1 MPRSQSSRREVSGP
15 GGVHAY
21 IPMLA
26 AARES
31 TAVSSGSDSAAAVK
45 PKGAVPP
52 NLHFQRTI
60 AHPPMQRSTSDHL
73 LARRMK
79 PWACNEMAQQN
90 LLDPHRTAAAGG
102 VKRLWGLA
110 QQKALTVILRLPRP
124 LVDGS
129 LLVAEKPA
137 RVVTEGASLIPVRRE
152 RGAIAELLCL
162 HTKNERINH
171 PRPQLQHAGFPDT
184 EDKDYG

>member
-60 AHPPMQRSTSDHL
+60 AHPPMQQSTSDHL

-90 LLDPHRTAAAGG
+90 HRGAAQNSCCGRSETSVGTGPAESSHCNPQIAQSNSRWFSACGRESSAGSD
-102 VKRLWGLA
+102 R
-110 QQKALTVILRLPRP
+110 
-124 LVDGS
+124 GS
-129 LLVAEKPA
+129 PSHSRE
-137 RVVTEGASLIPVRRE
+137 ERE
-152 RGAIAELLCL
+152 RRDRRAAMFT
-162 HTKNERINH
+162 H
-171 PRPQLQHAGFPDT
+171 
-184 EDKDYG
+184 